1 MMGEPPRPNESPPE
15 TDAPDKTAPAAAV
28 VSAASPVVVPDKA
41 EAFNAAFV
49 AGVLDGWFKKND
61 QDPALVQIR

>member
-15 TDAPDKTAPAAAV
+15 TDAPNKKAAVAV

-49 AGVLDGWFKKND
+49 AGVLEGWFKKND